1 MYGSYFKRAVDIV
14 LALLSIVLAGWI
26 CVLILILYIVTL
38 RFPVF
43 FFQDRIGRDNRVF
56 RLIKFRS
63 LQEGDL
69 PLGQRRFWLGDF
81 LRFLSLDELPQIWNV
96 CRGEMSFIGPRPLPI
111 AYLSLMSPTQKIRHQ
126 VLPGITGWAQVNGRH
141 ALSWSKKFELD
152 IYYVNHLSVGLD
164 FLILFKT
171 IVVLL
176 SLRKDNSLQEE
187 KFKGN

>member
-1 MYGSYFKRAVDIV
+1 MYGSYFKRVVDILLAFLSVV
-14 LALLSIVLAGWI
+14 LVGWVF
-26 CVLILILYIVTL
+26 VLILILYIVTL
-38 RFPVF
+38 RFPIF
-43 FFQDRIGRDNRVF
+43 FFQDRIGKDNRVF

-69 PLGQRRFWLGDF
+69 PLDQRRFWLGDC

-111 AYLSLMSPTQKIRHQ
+111 AYLPLMNPTQKIRHQ

-141 ALSWSKKFELD
+141 ALSWSEKFELD
-152 IYYVNHLSVGLD
+152 IYYVNHQSVSLD
-164 FLILFKT
+164 LLILFKT

-176 SLRKDNSLQEE
+176 SFRKDNSLQEE